1 MIGADTNLVVRFLTK
16 DIDGQAQKV
25 KSLLQKGEIL
35 YINETVLIEL
45 YWVLTNVYDYP
56 KIKFIQAI
64 DQITNTEGFVF
75 FDEQIINA
83 SIADFVNSSAGFN
96 DCLIHQ
102 MNKSRGY
109 KTLTFDKKASKLK
122 GMKFLE

>member
-1 MIGADTNLVVRFLTK
+1 MIGADTNLMVRFLTR
-16 DIDGQAQKV
+16 DIEEQAQKV
-25 KSLLQKGEIL
+25 KSLLEKGEIL
-35 YINETVLIEL
+35 YINETVLTEL

-56 KIKFIQAI
+56 KSKFIQGI
-64 DQITNTEGFVF
+64 DQIINTEGFIF
-75 FDEQIINA
+75 FDDQIINE

-102 MNKSRGY
+102 MNKARGY

-122 GMKFLE
+122 GMKLLK